1 MAFIFQTKI
10 FKCPLSNRHSR
21 PIAVIENMD
30 MLVRN
35 HPTAD
40 LSELFWLTEK
50 QREQTLLFFMEV
62 GLSAVCNRS
71 VVLPKSGHYSSNE

>member
-40 LSELFWLTEK
+40 LHEFSLIDRK
-50 QREQTLLFFMEV
+50 
-62 GLSAVCNRS
+62 SAKADIQQGTKNPARWQGYV
-71 VVLPKSGHYSSNE
+71 